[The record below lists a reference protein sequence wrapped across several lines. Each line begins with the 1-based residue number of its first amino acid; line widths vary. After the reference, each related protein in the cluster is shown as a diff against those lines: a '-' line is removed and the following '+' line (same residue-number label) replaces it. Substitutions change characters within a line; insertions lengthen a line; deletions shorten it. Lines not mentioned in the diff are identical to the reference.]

1 MGSCNR
7 LNLDDR
13 ARILSAL
20 VEGNSIRATCRMT
33 GAAKGTVLKLLADVG
48 DACGA
53 FLDDTMRGL
62 RCQRIQADE
71 IWSFCSAKQ
80 ANVPREKREDP
91 NYGSMWTWVAIDPDS
106 KLVVSYMLGKR
117 DPFCARVFIRDLS
130 ERLANRVQLTTD
142 GLNMYV
148 GAVEEAFGD
157 GIDYAML
164 IKVYGNEGETW
175 NAETRY
181 SPSVVTSTRS
191 VVVLGDPLEEH
202 VSTSHVE
209 RANLT
214 MRMGMRR
221 FTRLTNAF
229 SKKALNLDRAL
240 ALHFVYYN
248 FARKHTSI
256 KTTPAIKAGIAGHVW
271 SLHEIAQL
279 ADDERGVLKASA

>member
-1 MGSCNR
+1 
-7 LNLDDR
+7 
-13 ARILSAL
+13 
-20 VEGNSIRATCRMT
+20 
-33 GAAKGTVLKLLADVG
+33 
-48 DACGA
+48 
-53 FLDDTMRGL
+53 MRGL
-62 RCQRIQADE
+62 GCKRIQADE

-91 NYGSMWTWVAIDPDS
+91 NYGSMWTWVAIDPDT

-130 ERLANRVQLTTD
+130 ERLANRIQLTTD
-142 GLNMYV
+142 GLSMYV

-164 IKVYGNEGETW
+164 IKVYCNEGETW

-248 FARKHTSI
+248 FARKHGSI
-256 KTTPAIKAGIAGHVW
+256 KTTPAIKAGIADHVW
-271 SLHEIAQL
+271 TLLEIAQL
-279 ADDERGVLKASA
+279 ADAARLPDAA

>member
-1 MGSCNR
+1 MNR
-7 LNLDDR
+7 LSVDQR
-13 ARILSAL
+13 VRILSAL

-53 FLDDTMRGL
+53 FLDDAMRGL
-62 RCQRIQADE
+62 TCKRVQADE

-80 ANVPREKREDP
+80 RNVPFEKRADP
-91 NYGSMWTWVAIDPDS
+91 NYGSMWTWIAIDPDS

-130 ERLANRVQLTTD
+130 ERLANRIQLTTD
-142 GLNMYV
+142 GLSMYV
-148 GAVEEAFGD
+148 GAVEDAFHD
-157 GIDYAML
+157 QIDYAML
-164 IKVYGNEGETW
+164 IKVYGNDGEQG
-175 NAETRY
+175 NPETRY
-181 SPSVVTSTRS
+181 SPAEVTSTRA
-191 VVVLGDPLEEH
+191 VVILGDPDESH

-209 RANLT
+209 RQNLT

-229 SKKALNLDRAL
+229 SRKAQNLDRAL

-248 FARKHTSI
+248 FARKHSTI
-256 KTTPAIKAGIAGHVW
+256 KTTPAIKAGIADHVW
-271 SLHEIAQL
+271 TLQEIAEL
-279 ADDERGVLKASA
+279 ADGVRLSTAA

>member
-1 MGSCNR
+1 MNR
-7 LNLDDR
+7 LSLDDR

-53 FLDDTMRGL
+53 FLDETMRGL
-62 RCQRIQADE
+62 RCRRIQADE

-80 ANVPREKREDP
+80 ANVPKEKRGDP
-91 NYGSMWTWVAIDPDS
+91 NYGSMWTWVAIDPDT

-117 DPFCARVFIRDLS
+117 DPFCARIFIRDLS

-142 GLNMYV
+142 GLTMYL

-181 SPSVVTSTRS
+181 SPAVVTSTRS
-191 VVVLGDPLEEH
+191 VVVLGDPMEEH

-229 SKKALNLDRAL
+229 SKKAQNLDRAL

-248 FARKHTSI
+248 FARKHSSI
-256 KTTPAIKAGIAGHVW
+256 KTTPAMKAGIADHVW
-271 SLHEIAQL
+271 TLREIAELPGQVRL
-279 ADDERGVLKASA
+279 PDAA